1 MKDKL
6 MTIREELDFDLIL
19 DKINNIFLK
28 NHLTYIECL
37 GLLDLMKEIILD
49 EFRNGE
55 KRMTNKTTII
65 QKIFLL
71 WWTLMLFKPSFFSI
85 FIEGQ
90 YLWYF

>member
-1 MKDKL
+1 

-55 KRMTNKTTII
+55 KRMTNKTKEIQFNKIEIWII
-65 QKIFLL
+65 SIALGIIPIVLL
-71 WWTLMLFKPSFFSI
+71 LCFFYIWS
-85 FIEGQ
+85 
-90 YLWYF
+90 L